1 MLTRGN
7 VRRSLGAGLA
17 ILAVAAAAPV
27 VARAEPAQA
36 QAPAPDN
43 SVQAAPELAPGI
55 APGVVPRANPGQGA
69 AAPAGQ
75 PTPALP
81 PAAAAPA
88 PTATPDLAPGVAPGV
103 VPGAKPGPAAA
114 PPPSSQ
120 AAGSPDWPC
129 VQRKVYKLTSA
140 QIWDGPPVDDLKVEN
155 DEKLSELTTFLESRR
170 ISLEDAEKAI
180 KEFAASVPEG
190 ERDQKL
196 TQLFASVLVK
206 INSDRSFVIGR
217 VEEFQRRQKARSEEL
232 EREGQKLA
240 EMNQAIPAEEQ
251 LGPRDATLTPEQQQY
266 NWNARIFQERQSN
279 LTVACEIPVLIE
291 QRAYEIGRLIREQM
305 KS

>member
-1 MLTRGN
+1 MVG
-7 VRRSLGAGLA
+7 G
-17 ILAVAAAAPV
+17 
-27 VARAEPAQA
+27 AQA
-36 QAPAPDN
+36 QAPAAAPDN
-43 SVQAAPELAPGI
+43 SVQAAPELAPGV
-55 APGVVPRANPGQGA
+55 APDVVPGAKSGPGA
-69 AAPAGQ
+69 APPAGQ
-75 PTPALP
+75 PPAPAVP

-88 PTATPDLAPGVAPGV
+88 PTAAPDLAPGIAPGV
-103 VPGAKPGPAAA
+103 VPGAKPGPAA
-114 PPPSSQ
+114 PPPASSH

-129 VQRKVYKLTSA
+129 QQRKVYKLTST
-140 QIWDGPPVDDLKVEN
+140 QIWDGPPVDDLKGWEN
-155 DEKLSELTTFLESRR
+155 DEKISELTTFLESRR
-170 ISLEDAEKAI
+170 VPLEDAEKVI

-196 TQLFASVLVK
+196 TLLFASELAK

-240 EMNQAIPAEEQ
+240 EMNQTIPADEQ
-251 LGPRDATLTPEQQQY
+251 LGPRDANLTPEQQQY

>member
-1 MLTRGN
+1 MPAATPPGVSRWRSRTWRCH
-7 VRRSLGAGLA
+7 RR
-17 ILAVAAAAPV
+17 AAA
-27 VARAEPAQA
+27 
-36 QAPAPDN
+36 
-43 SVQAAPELAPGI
+43 STPG
-55 APGVVPRANPGQGA
+55 G
-69 AAPAGQ
+69 
-75 PTPALP
+75 
-81 PAAAAPA
+81 
-88 PTATPDLAPGVAPGV
+88 PTAAPDLAPGIAPGV

-114 PPPSSQ
+114 PPPSTKD
-120 AAGSPDWPC
+120 AGSPDWPC
-129 VQRKVYKLTSA
+129 MQRKVYKLTSA
-140 QIWDGPPVDDLKVEN
+140 QLWDGPPVDDLKVEN

-170 ISLEDAEKAI
+170 IPLEDAEKAI

-196 TQLFASVLVK
+196 TQLFASVLTK
-206 INSDRSFVIGR
+206 INSDRGFVIGK

-240 EMNQAIPAEEQ
+240 QMNQVIPAEEQ